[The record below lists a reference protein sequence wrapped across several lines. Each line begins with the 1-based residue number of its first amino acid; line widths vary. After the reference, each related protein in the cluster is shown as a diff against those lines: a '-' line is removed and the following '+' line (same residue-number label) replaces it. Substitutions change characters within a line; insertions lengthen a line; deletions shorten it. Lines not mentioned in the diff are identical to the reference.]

1 MVSENDSAVGLL
13 DPSKY
18 PPKEVCF
25 PAIFALSLV
34 NQIRSS
40 IMIFRTLLSGSC
52 NQIRSSI
59 VIFRTL
65 LSGSFDQIRS
75 LIVFLQTVLS
85 GSCNKIRSSLA
96 TFVNVWRTLADC
108 FG

>member
-1 MVSENDSAVGLL
+1 MVSEKDATVGLL

-18 PPKEVCF
+18 PPKEACL

-34 NQIRSS
+34 
-40 IMIFRTLLSGSC
+40 

-75 LIVFLQTVLS
+75 SIMFLQTVLR
-85 GSCNKIRSSLA
+85 GSYHKIRSSLA
-96 TFVNVWRTLADC
+96 TFVSVWRTLADC

>member
-1 MVSENDSAVGLL
+1 MVSENDSAVGLS
-13 DPSKY
+13 DPSKE
-18 PPKEVCF
+18 PPKEVF
-25 PAIFALSLV
+25 FQAMFALSLV

-40 IMIFRTLLSGSC
+40 I
-52 NQIRSSI
+52 
-59 VIFRTL
+59 VIFQTL

-75 LIVFLQTVLS
+75 SIVFLQTVLS

-96 TFVNVWRTLADC
+96 TFVSVWRTLADC

>member
-25 PAIFALSLV
+25 QAIFALSLV

-40 IMIFRTLLSGSC
+40 IMIFRTLLSGSF
-52 NQIRSSI
+52 NQIRSS
-59 VIFRTL
+59 
-65 LSGSFDQIRS
+65 
-75 LIVFLQTVLS
+75 IVFLQTVLS
-85 GSCNKIRSSLA
+85 GSYDEIRSSLA
-96 TFVNVWRTLADC
+96 TFVSVWRTLADC